1 MVAVKRQDT
10 PVAMAGDDGVEVR
23 VAEIGGDMS
32 VSYIR
37 IPKGTDFSV
46 PMKGLQEDMCQCPH
60 WGFMTKGK
68 LKMRTPHGDEVY
80 EAGDAYYWA
89 PGHVP
94 EALEDTEFMEFSPAD
109 DFAEVIGHVK
119 EQMS

>member
-1 MVAVKRQDT
+1 
-10 PVAMAGDDGVEVR
+10 
-23 VAEIGGDMS
+23 
-32 VSYIR
+32 
-37 IPKGTDFSV
+37 
-46 PMKGLQEDMCQCPH
+46 
-60 WGFMTKGK
+60 MTKGK